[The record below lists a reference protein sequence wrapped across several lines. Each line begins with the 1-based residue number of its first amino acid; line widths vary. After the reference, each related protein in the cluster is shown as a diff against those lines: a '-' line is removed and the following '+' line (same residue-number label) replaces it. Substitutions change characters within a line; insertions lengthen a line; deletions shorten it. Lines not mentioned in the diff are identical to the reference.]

1 MKRKLIKIAI
11 RLVLAAVALL
21 ALAGAALWLYLDHV
35 VAAALTRGVQSAT
48 GCECT
53 VERTNVGPL
62 SGRMSLTSL
71 VIRNPRGYRAGEM
84 LRMDSIRLSVDP
96 WTLRHQPVHVRHMEV
111 DQPVVRIEAGA
122 EGPNI
127 RLFLARVEQSLGP
140 LEARLKVDRL
150 VVRCARLQIGSGL
163 DGQPAAEI
171 VLGSI
176 EMKDLTGRDGQGVTP
191 SELAG
196 LLVTEMLQ
204 RAALEGRLNV
214 AALLPP
220 GVMKGL
226 SSALGA
232 MGGVAGQT
240 GELLGA
246 PLRTLLGALSRPST
260 TQAASD
266 RQPAGGNGQ
275 VPKQ

>member
-1 MKRKLIKIAI
+1 MKRKLVKIAI
-11 RLVLAAVALL
+11 RLVLAAMALL
-21 ALAGAALWLYLDHV
+21 AAAGVALWLYLDHV
-35 VAAALTRGVQSAT
+35 VAAALTRGVQSAS
-48 GCECT
+48 GCVCT
-53 VERTNVGPL
+53 VKRTNVGPL
-62 SGRMSLTSL
+62 SGNMSIASL
-71 VIRNPRGYRAGEM
+71 VICNPRGYRDGEM
-84 LRMDSIRLSVDP
+84 LRMDSVRLSVDP

-111 DQPVVRIEAGA
+111 DQPVLRIEAGA

-127 RLFLARVEQSLGP
+127 RVFLARIEQTLGP

-150 VVRCARLQIGSGL
+150 VVRSARLQVGSGL

-171 VLGSI
+171 ALGSI
-176 EMKDLTGRDGQGVTP
+176 EMKNLTGRDGQGVTP

-196 LLVTEMLQ
+196 LLVTEMVQ

-220 GVMKGL
+220 GMMNGL

-232 MGGVAGQT
+232 VSGVTGQT
-240 GELLGA
+240 GELLSV
-246 PLRTLLGALSRPST
+246 PLRTLLGSLSRPST
-260 TQAASD
+260 TQTASD

-275 VPKQ
+275 SAKP